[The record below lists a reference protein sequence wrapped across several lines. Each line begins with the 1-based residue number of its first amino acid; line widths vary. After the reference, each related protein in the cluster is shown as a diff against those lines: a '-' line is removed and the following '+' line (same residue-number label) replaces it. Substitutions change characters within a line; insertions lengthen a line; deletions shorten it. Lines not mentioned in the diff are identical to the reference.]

1 MLDLIVKCHF
11 LEHDVIKELAF
22 LKGILQN
29 IKAILQNINMT
40 EREDNWVKKKSLP
53 IKKIKIKSLLYFLNC
68 GIAIK

>member
-40 EREDNWVKKKSLP
+40 EREDNWVKKK
-53 IKKIKIKSLLYFLNC
+53 IITN
-68 GIAIK
+68 